1 MEQSIREPFST
12 GVTLSNYQENKGES
26 KQNRSHFKLLLPFR
40 DFYDNTRLRLC
51 LLVRKVATRLEG
63 HFL

>member
-1 MEQSIREPFST
+1 MEQNIREPSST

-26 KQNRSHFKLLLPFR
+26 KQKRSHFKLLLPCR
-40 DFYDNTRLRLC
+40 DFYDNTRLRPC
-51 LLVRKVATRLEG
+51 LLVRKVATKLED